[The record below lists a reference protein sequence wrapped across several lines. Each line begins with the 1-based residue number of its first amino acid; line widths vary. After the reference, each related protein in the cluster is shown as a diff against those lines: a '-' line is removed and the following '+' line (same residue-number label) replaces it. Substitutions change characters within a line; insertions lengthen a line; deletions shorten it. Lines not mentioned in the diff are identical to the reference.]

1 MNLKKNNMFV
11 EIIQNVAVIDWII
24 FTVTIIAYIILVVDV
39 IKNNGKS
46 QNFFTW
52 FLWGI
57 LDSILLISTFKEKGS
72 DLAIIVGC
80 VIGSFF
86 VAISLLFVKKIKWR
100 KDESQILLL
109 VIITMIIWIWSG
121 SNLVGIIFAVASE
134 MIAGIPLMKA
144 SWKNPGSRL
153 TLASYLFFIVSYFL
167 SIISAPN
174 WEIENVLFPVAFLI
188 YSIGDTFPLIQKWW
202 IKRKKS

>member
-1 MNLKKNNMFV
+1 MFV
-11 EIIQNVAVIDWII
+11 DIIQNVAVIDWII

-57 LDSILLISTFKEKGS
+57 LDSILLITTFREKGS
-72 DLAIIVGC
+72 DLAIITGC

-121 SNLVGIIFAVASE
+121 SNLVGIVFAVASE

-144 SWKNPGSRL
+144 SWQNPGSRL
-153 TLASYLFFIVSYFL
+153 TLVSYLFFIVSYVL

-202 IKRKKS
+202 IKRKMS

>member
-1 MNLKKNNMFV
+1 MFV